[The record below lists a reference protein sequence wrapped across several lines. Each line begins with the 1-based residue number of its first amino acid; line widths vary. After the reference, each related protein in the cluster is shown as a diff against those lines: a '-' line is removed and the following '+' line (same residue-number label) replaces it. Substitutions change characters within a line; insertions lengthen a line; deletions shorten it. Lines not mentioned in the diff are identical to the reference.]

1 MSTFKLLVVV
11 VTILTVAK
19 FNRGQDLV
27 DHLQNLETLWKI
39 PLTKCCVSDSEFYSL
54 GFDSCNNNEETPFI
68 WPPPVY
74 SIKTNQSAVSSSVR
88 FSLTYNMSTCMPGYD
103 SKSVTNFRLY
113 TDGTV
118 QVGDAR
124 LEPGQFCL
132 NQIAS
137 GEPPTDESEFA
148 IRYCIPDPCNQTN
161 CVHKCCPMGMALN
174 ITTQLCQ
181 SYSERFDLVFH
192 NASGQV
198 ISPDPGSYIIR
209 DGDAP
214 QCPFGMFPLMP
225 EMNPEDTFYIL
236 PDGQLY
242 LPSYPENDRYSKDYC
257 VDDFFAEEGHIVRQA
272 LMCFPPQPEESADN
286 QLVFKVFPYLLLVSS
301 LFLVATF
308 VVYAIIPEI
317 RNIHGVT
324 IMCHVASLA
333 VMYIGLCVIQLGSE
347 MPDGACVGL
356 AVVVHFAFL
365 STFTWLNV
373 MSFDIWWTFSPLNT
387 STNAKAAAVTFWM
400 QMLANKTTSSS
411 STMTQPRDRLPTD
424 DDYMTEH
431 SDESGLIPICDLR
444 PRNSRHGRQH
454 LGRRIIFYSIY
465 AWGVPFIIVLVGQVL
480 DHVKNLPQ
488 HIVTPG
494 FGEVKC
500 WFFEKE
506 AFLIY
511 LYGPIAILILSNIVF
526 FVMTAILLYRAS
538 VDAAFAV
545 NSAHAKQKFRVIFS
559 LFILM
564 GVSWMMEV
572 ISFAVGGS
580 AYIWIPTDIL
590 NILTG
595 VFIFVIFV
603 CKPNVWKLLKLKCP
617 CLKRLDRCCPSY
629 MTRSNTRQGTT
640 TRSTM
645 KEVSQTKSLNNL
657 GLRQVDDSK
666 KKIVMDAPTQSTQL
680 RDSTQVDSGD
690 EMMVD
695 HESIR
700 MA

>member
-1 MSTFKLLVVV
+1 MSAFKLLAVV

-27 DHLQNLETLWKI
+27 DPLETLWKI

-54 GFDSCNNNEETPFI
+54 GFDSCNNNEDTPSM

-74 SIKTNQSAVSSSVR
+74 SIKTNQSAIASSVR

-103 SKSVTNFRLY
+103 SKSVRNFRLY

-118 QVGDAR
+118 QVGEAR
-124 LEPGQFCL
+124 LGPGQFCL

-137 GEPPTDESEFA
+137 GEPPTDDSEFA

-181 SYSERFDLVFH
+181 SYSEPFDLVFH
-192 NASGQV
+192 NVSGQV

-214 QCPFGMFPLMP
+214 QCPYGMFPLMP
-225 EMNPEDTFYIL
+225 EMNPEDMFYIL

-257 VDDFFAEEGHIVRQA
+257 IDDFFTEEGHIVRQA

-286 QLVFKVFPYLLLVSS
+286 QLVLKVFPYFLFVSS
-301 LFLVATF
+301 LFLIATF
-308 VVYAIIPEI
+308 VVYAMIPEI

-356 AVVVHFAFL
+356 AVIVHFTFL

-400 QMLANKTTSSS
+400 QMLAYKTTSSS
-411 STMTQPRDRLPTD
+411 STMTQPRNRLPTD

-465 AWGVPFIIVLVGQVL
+465 AWGVPFIIVLVGQIL

-657 GLRQVDDSK
+657 GNRHVDDSK
-666 KKIVMDAPTQSTQL
+666 KKIGMMDTPTQSTQL

>member
-1 MSTFKLLVVV
+1 MSAFKLLAVV
-11 VTILTVAK
+11 VTILSVAK

-27 DHLQNLETLWKI
+27 DQLETLWKI

-54 GFDSCNNNEETPFI
+54 GFDSCSTNEDTPSM

-74 SIKTNQSAVSSSVR
+74 SIKTNQSAISSSVR
-88 FSLTYNMSTCMPGYD
+88 FSLSYNMSTCMPGYD
-103 SKSVTNFRLY
+103 SKSARNFRLY

-124 LEPGQFCL
+124 LKPGEFCL

-137 GEPPTDESEFA
+137 GEPPTDDSEFA

-181 SYSERFDLVFH
+181 SYNEPFDLVFH
-192 NASGQV
+192 NVSGQV
-198 ISPDPGSYIIR
+198 ISPDPRSYIIR

-214 QCPFGMFPLMP
+214 QCPYGMFPLMP
-225 EMNPEDTFYIL
+225 EMNPEDMFYIL

-257 VDDFFAEEGHIVRQA
+257 IDDFFSEEGHIIRQA

-286 QLVFKVFPYLLLVSS
+286 QLVLKVFPYFLFVSS
-301 LFLVATF
+301 LFLIATF
-308 VVYAIIPEI
+308 VVYAMIPEI

-356 AVVVHFAFL
+356 AVIVHFTFL

-373 MSFDIWWTFSPLNT
+373 MSFDIWWTFS
-387 STNAKAAAVTFWM
+387 
-400 QMLANKTTSSS
+400 
-411 STMTQPRDRLPTD
+411 
-424 DDYMTEH
+424 
-431 SDESGLIPICDLR
+431 DLR

-465 AWGVPFIIVLVGQVL
+465 AWGVPFIIVLVGQIL

-657 GLRQVDDSK
+657 GHRHVDDSK
-666 KKIVMDAPTQSTQL
+666 KKIGMMDAPTQSTQL